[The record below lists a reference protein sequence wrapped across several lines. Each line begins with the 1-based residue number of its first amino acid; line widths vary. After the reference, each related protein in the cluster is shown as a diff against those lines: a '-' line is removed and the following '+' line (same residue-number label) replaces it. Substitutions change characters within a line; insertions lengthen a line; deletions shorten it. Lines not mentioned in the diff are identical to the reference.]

1 MKPTPLSIDSNPL
14 SLSCKSAVSQSLQVD
29 IQTEEETLAL
39 KSKHKSDNAHLNYKI
54 SPVKSV
60 CETNDQ
66 NTRLRAMID

>member
-1 MKPTPLSIDSNPL
+1 M
-14 SLSCKSAVSQSLQVD
+14 SQSIRVD
-29 IQTEEETLAL
+29 IQSEEEILAL
-39 KSKHKSDNAHLNYKI
+39 KSKQKSDNAHLKYKI